1 MNAEA
6 AKVEFDALNA
16 VPCMPLHGLVQNVE
30 TKDSAEFRFSL
41 DLI

>member
-6 AKVEFDALNA
+6 AKVGFDALNV
-16 VPCMPLHGLVQNVE
+16 VPCMALHGLVQNVE
-30 TKDSAEFRFSL
+30 TKDSVEFRFLL